1 MILFFFGRC
10 SFVFLP
16 RDEGACAVV
25 LLSFF
30 LFGRKGGQ
38 EIPDNELCGRKNN
51 LPSFLF
57 VEFFLN
63 NFLSRCQNARAIKKN
78 ASIYFFPPRTLRA
91 RLLHR
96 IRDRMV
102 ASTALFQPT
111 TLLRLVLLYLQ
122 RRDDGSGGGGDDDD
136 TDEEETTVTKALVSV
151 LSSQFSFVRFTD
163 IFWAYLAATATVFS
177 RSVVKSNAAT
187 SEWSLLDGVTVGL
200 ETVVGRGTVASGIGA
215 GQIYGV
221 GYEVTSSAAAA
232 INQVFEQQYD
242 FRKRTRRRKLLDV
255 DLKAYAASVSRTINA
270 TKLASM
276 IVNRRRSVKNT
287 SRKLLFDDD
296 DDDDDDDDIER
307 NMLHTLVPMFLGNV
321 PVSVRDEFIQSLQS
335 VIIDPSL
342 VLSFELNIARVNVL
356 IPRKGYSAFENAQLF
371 RAGQRN
377 LWSGYLQKR
386 RSGVG
391 ASFSSAV
398 GASFSPGDKLAYDI
412 QDTTEKLKAATDI
425 LDQLNADRV
434 AKAHFSNAT
443 KIDVD
448 PFNLPDGSVVPDS
461 EPVGLASLTYA
472 ITISI
477 NFGQRIG
484 VLA

>member
-1 MILFFFGRC
+1 
-10 SFVFLP
+10 
-16 RDEGACAVV
+16 
-25 LLSFF
+25 
-30 LFGRKGGQ
+30 
-38 EIPDNELCGRKNN
+38 
-51 LPSFLF
+51 
-57 VEFFLN
+57 
-63 NFLSRCQNARAIKKN
+63 
-78 ASIYFFPPRTLRA
+78 
-91 RLLHR
+91 
-96 IRDRMV
+96 MV

-122 RRDDGSGGGGDDDD
+122 RRDDDDE

-151 LSSQFSFVRFTD
+151 LSSQFQFVRFTD

-177 RSVVKSNAAT
+177 RSVVKSNAVT

-242 FRKRTRRRKLLDV
+242 FRRRKRRRKLLDV
-255 DLKAYAASVSRTINA
+255 NLKAYAASVSRNVNA

-287 SRKLLFDDD
+287 SRKLLFEEEEEA
-296 DDDDDDDDIER
+296 DDIER
-307 NMLHTLVPMFLGNV
+307 NMLHTLVPMFLSNV

-342 VLSFELNIARVNVL
+342 VLTFELNIARVNVL

-371 RAGQRN
+371 RTGQRN
-377 LWSGYLQKR
+377 LWSGYLQRR

-398 GASFSPGDKLAYDI
+398 GASFSPGDKLAFEI

-461 EPVGLASLTYA
+461 EPIGVASLTYA

>member
-296 DDDDDDDDIER
+296 DDDIER

>member
-1 MILFFFGRC
+1 MKER
-10 SFVFLP
+10 
-16 RDEGACAVV
+16 A
-25 LLSFF
+25 LSFF
-30 LFGRKGGQ
+30 CLSFSLEEKAAKRSIMNCVEEKTS
-38 EIPDNELCGRKNN
+38 
-51 LPSFLF
+51 PSFLF
-57 VEFFLN
+57 VEFFQQ
-63 NFLSRCQNARAIKKN
+63 FFVQMPECKSAIKN

-91 RLLHR
+91 RLHR

-122 RRDDGSGGGGDDDD
+122 RRDGSGGGGGDDDD

-187 SEWSLLDGVTVGL
+187 SEWSLLDGVTVDL

-296 DDDDDDDDIER
+296 EEADDIER
-307 NMLHTLVPMFLGNV
+307 NILHTLVPMFLGNV

-398 GASFSPGDKLAYDI
+398 GASFSPGDKLAFDI

>member
-1 MILFFFGRC
+1 M
-10 SFVFLP
+10 
-16 RDEGACAVV
+16 EEEQV
-25 LLSFF
+25 LLL
-30 LFGRKGGQ
+30 LFSSPIFSIFSIFCPERRA
-38 EIPDNELCGRKNN
+38 LKN
-51 LPSFLF
+51 
-57 VEFFLN
+57 
-63 NFLSRCQNARAIKKN
+63 N

-91 RLLHR
+91 RLHEYALDAVT
-96 IRDRMV
+96 RDRMV

-122 RRDDGSGGGGDDDD
+122 RRDDGSGGGGADDDE
-136 TDEEETTVTKALVSV
+136 TDEQETTVTKALVSV
-151 LSSQFSFVRFTD
+151 LSSQFQFVRFTD

-177 RSVVKSNAAT
+177 RSVVKSNAVT

-255 DLKAYAASVSRTINA
+255 NLKAYAASVSRNVNA

-276 IVNRRRSVKNT
+276 IVNRRSVKNT
-287 SRKLLFDDD
+287 SRKLLFEEEEEA
-296 DDDDDDDDIER
+296 DDIER
-307 NMLHTLVPMFLGNV
+307 NMLHTLVPMFLSNV

-371 RAGQRN
+371 RTGQRN
-377 LWSGYLQKR
+377 LWSGYLQRR

-391 ASFSSAV
+391 ASFSSAI
-398 GASFSPGDKLAYDI
+398 GASFSPGDKLAFDI

-461 EPVGLASLTYA
+461 EPIGVASLTYA

>member
-1 MILFFFGRC
+1 MWKEKLLF
-10 SFVFLP
+10 SSS
-16 RDEGACAVV
+16 
-25 LLSFF
+25 SFF
-30 LFGRKGGQ
+30 
-38 EIPDNELCGRKNN
+38 
-51 LPSFLF
+51 
-57 VEFFLN
+57 N

-91 RLLHR
+91 RLHR

-122 RRDDGSGGGGDDDD
+122 RRDDGSGGDGDDDD

-296 DDDDDDDDIER
+296 DDDDDDDEEADDIER

-398 GASFSPGDKLAYDI
+398 GASFSPGDKLAFDI

-461 EPVGLASLTYA
+461 ESVGLASLTYA

>member
-1 MILFFFGRC
+1 MWKKKQLLLLF
-10 SFVFLP
+10 SSS
-16 RDEGACAVV
+16 
-25 LLSFF
+25 SFF
-30 LFGRKGGQ
+30 
-38 EIPDNELCGRKNN
+38 
-51 LPSFLF
+51 
-57 VEFFLN
+57 N

-91 RLLHR
+91 RLHR

-122 RRDDGSGGGGDDDD
+122 RRDDDD

-296 DDDDDDDDIER
+296 DDEADDIER

-398 GASFSPGDKLAYDI
+398 GASFSPGDKLAFDI

-461 EPVGLASLTYA
+461 ESVGLASLTYA

>member
-1 MILFFFGRC
+1 M
-10 SFVFLP
+10 
-16 RDEGACAVV
+16 EEEQV
-25 LLSFF
+25 LLLL
-30 LFGRKGGQ
+30 LFSSPIFSIFSIFCPERRA
-38 EIPDNELCGRKNN
+38 LKN
-51 LPSFLF
+51 
-57 VEFFLN
+57 
-63 NFLSRCQNARAIKKN
+63 N

-91 RLLHR
+91 RLHEYALDAVT
-96 IRDRMV
+96 RDRMV

-122 RRDDGSGGGGDDDD
+122 RRDDDDE
-136 TDEEETTVTKALVSV
+136 TDEQETTVTKALVSV
-151 LSSQFSFVRFTD
+151 LSSQFQFVRFTD

-177 RSVVKSNAAT
+177 RSVVKSNAVT

-255 DLKAYAASVSRTINA
+255 NLKAYAASVSRNVNA

-287 SRKLLFDDD
+287 SRKLLFEEEEEA
-296 DDDDDDDDIER
+296 DDIER
-307 NMLHTLVPMFLGNV
+307 NMLHTLVPMFLSNV

-371 RAGQRN
+371 RTGQRN
-377 LWSGYLQKR
+377 LWSGYLQRR

-398 GASFSPGDKLAYDI
+398 GASFSPGDKLAFDI

-461 EPVGLASLTYA
+461 EPIGVASLTYA

>member
-1 MILFFFGRC
+1 M
-10 SFVFLP
+10 
-16 RDEGACAVV
+16 EEEQV
-25 LLSFF
+25 LLL
-30 LFGRKGGQ
+30 LFSSPIFSIFSIFCPERRA
-38 EIPDNELCGRKNN
+38 LKN
-51 LPSFLF
+51 
-57 VEFFLN
+57 
-63 NFLSRCQNARAIKKN
+63 N
-78 ASIYFFPPRTLRA
+78 ASIYSPPPRTLRA
-91 RLLHR
+91 RLHEYALDAVT
-96 IRDRMV
+96 RDRMV

-122 RRDDGSGGGGDDDD
+122 RRDDGSGGDDDD
-136 TDEEETTVTKALVSV
+136 ETDEEETTVTKALVSV
-151 LSSQFSFVRFTD
+151 LSSQFQFVRFTD

-177 RSVVKSNAAT
+177 RSVVKSNAVT

-255 DLKAYAASVSRTINA
+255 NLKAYAASVSRNVNA

-287 SRKLLFDDD
+287 SRKLLFEEEEEA
-296 DDDDDDDDIER
+296 DDIER
-307 NMLHTLVPMFLGNV
+307 NMLHTLVPMFLSNV

-371 RAGQRN
+371 RTGQRN
-377 LWSGYLQKR
+377 LWSGYLQRR

-398 GASFSPGDKLAYDI
+398 GASFSPGDKLAFDI

-461 EPVGLASLTYA
+461 EPIGVASLTYA

>member
-1 MILFFFGRC
+1 
-10 SFVFLP
+10 
-16 RDEGACAVV
+16 
-25 LLSFF
+25 
-30 LFGRKGGQ
+30 
-38 EIPDNELCGRKNN
+38 
-51 LPSFLF
+51 
-57 VEFFLN
+57 
-63 NFLSRCQNARAIKKN
+63 
-78 ASIYFFPPRTLRA
+78 
-91 RLLHR
+91 
-96 IRDRMV
+96 MV

-136 TDEEETTVTKALVSV
+136 ETDEQETTVTKALVSV
-151 LSSQFSFVRFTD
+151 LSSQFQFVRFTD

-177 RSVVKSNAAT
+177 RSVVKSNAVT

-255 DLKAYAASVSRTINA
+255 NLKAYAASVSRNVNA

-287 SRKLLFDDD
+287 SRKLLFEEEEEA
-296 DDDDDDDDIER
+296 DDIER
-307 NMLHTLVPMFLGNV
+307 NMLHTLVPMFLSNV

-371 RAGQRN
+371 RTGQRN
-377 LWSGYLQKR
+377 LWSGYLQRR

-398 GASFSPGDKLAYDI
+398 GASFSPGDKLAFDI

-461 EPVGLASLTYA
+461 EPIGVASLTYA

>member
-1 MILFFFGRC
+1 
-10 SFVFLP
+10 
-16 RDEGACAVV
+16 
-25 LLSFF
+25 
-30 LFGRKGGQ
+30 
-38 EIPDNELCGRKNN
+38 
-51 LPSFLF
+51 
-57 VEFFLN
+57 
-63 NFLSRCQNARAIKKN
+63 
-78 ASIYFFPPRTLRA
+78 
-91 RLLHR
+91 
-96 IRDRMV
+96 MV

-122 RRDDGSGGGGDDDD
+122 RRDDGSGGGDDDD

-287 SRKLLFDDD
+287 SRKLLFEEEEA
-296 DDDDDDDDIER
+296 DDIER
-307 NMLHTLVPMFLGNV
+307 NMLHTLVPMFLSNV

-377 LWSGYLQKR
+377 LWSGYLQRR

-398 GASFSPGDKLAYDI
+398 GASFSPGDKLAFDI

-461 EPVGLASLTYA
+461 ESVGLASLTYA

>member
-1 MILFFFGRC
+1 MKER
-10 SFVFLP
+10 
-16 RDEGACAVV
+16 A
-25 LLSFF
+25 LSFF
-30 LFGRKGGQ
+30 CLSFSLEEKAAKRS
-38 EIPDNELCGRKNN
+38 NELCGRKNN
-51 LPSFLF
+51 LLFSSSSFF
-57 VEFFLN
+57 N

-91 RLLHR
+91 RLHR

-122 RRDDGSGGGGDDDD
+122 RRDDDDE

-296 DDDDDDDDIER
+296 DDDDDDDEADDIER

-398 GASFSPGDKLAYDI
+398 GASFSPGDKLAFDI

-461 EPVGLASLTYA
+461 ESVGLASLTYA

>member
-1 MILFFFGRC
+1 MWKNFCRT
-10 SFVFLP
+10 
-16 RDEGACAVV
+16 
-25 LLSFF
+25 SFF
-30 LFGRKGGQ
+30 SLRQFS
-38 EIPDNELCGRKNN
+38 I
-51 LPSFLF
+51 
-57 VEFFLN
+57 
-63 NFLSRCQNARAIKKN
+63 NFLSRTQTKN
-78 ASIYFFPPRTLRA
+78 ASIYFFPPRTLLA
-91 RLLHR
+91 RLHEYALDAV

-102 ASTALFQPT
+102 ASTTLFQPT

-122 RRDDGSGGGGDDDD
+122 RRDDGSGGDDDD
-136 TDEEETTVTKALVSV
+136 ETDEEETTVTKALVSV
-151 LSSQFSFVRFTD
+151 LSSQFQFVRFTD

-187 SEWSLLDGVTVGL
+187 SEWSLLDGMTVGL

-255 DLKAYAASVSRTINA
+255 NLKAYAASVSRNVNA

-296 DDDDDDDDIER
+296 EEEADDIER

-335 VIIDPSL
+335 VITDPSL

-371 RAGQRN
+371 RTGQRN
-377 LWSGYLQKR
+377 LWSGYLQRR

-398 GASFSPGDKLAYDI
+398 GASFSPGDKLAFDI

-461 EPVGLASLTYA
+461 EPIGVASLTYA

>member
-1 MILFFFGRC
+1 
-10 SFVFLP
+10 
-16 RDEGACAVV
+16 
-25 LLSFF
+25 
-30 LFGRKGGQ
+30 
-38 EIPDNELCGRKNN
+38 
-51 LPSFLF
+51 
-57 VEFFLN
+57 
-63 NFLSRCQNARAIKKN
+63 
-78 ASIYFFPPRTLRA
+78 
-91 RLLHR
+91 
-96 IRDRMV
+96 MV

-122 RRDDGSGGGGDDDD
+122 RRDDDD

-151 LSSQFSFVRFTD
+151 LGSQFSFVRFTD

-296 DDDDDDDDIER
+296 DEEEEEEEADDIER

-398 GASFSPGDKLAYDI
+398 GASFSPGDKLAFDI

>member
-122 RRDDGSGGGGDDDD
+122 RRDDGSGGDDDDDD

-287 SRKLLFDDD
+287 SRKLLFD